1 MAYAYVYIMAS
12 HKNGTLYIGVTR
24 DLGRRVH
31 QHKNKSNPKSFTS
44 RYAVYRLVYVE
55 EFDLIA
61 DAIAYEK
68 KLKGWNRTW
77 KIDLIETTNPSWRD
91 IDPGSYEFL

>member
-12 HKNGTLYIGVTR
+12 QRNGTLYMGVTR
-24 DLGRRVH
+24 DLGARVL
-31 QHKNKSNPKSFTS
+31 QHKSNADPKSFTA
-44 RYAVYRLVYVE
+44 RYKVHTLVYLE

-68 KLKGWNRTW
+68 RLKGWNRAW
-77 KIDLIETTNPSWRD
+77 KLALIEKTNPEWRD